1 MPVEKFIK
9 RYENAGLADDASAQD
24 LARQIISFIHGNDLK
39 DEVEEMT
46 GHEDSDW
53 ELLKKQLLNRF
64 GSSLPLVKYSRQDL
78 KRMVNTAI
86 QAGGIKTLEEFKAFR
101 TKFETITNYLTRM
114 GYTTSL
120 EEFREL
126 LLESLSPDLESSVT
140 KELIRDNKMLASK
153 DGGDI
158 LPNTQVILT
167 YIHREVQSA
176 SVMDRRKL
184 YRMEPHREMA
194 NSPSSANPAPSS
206 TPKDLPPAFR
216 QTTPFNSGGLE
227 QKVEELTRK
236 FAALSAGKMVP
247 PHLSGSTP
255 YQSNPPAPRNP
266 DFKCYYCFLNN
277 HGTKKC
283 NSLLYDESIGAVS
296 RDGRDF
302 KLPDSTTIPWDVS
315 RPIKQ
320 VVDQFSRNS
329 VNISSSFGQLQEV
342 EAEEVGAYEVD
353 LGKRTRSSKEEDTPA
368 SDKRS
373 RKEKNT
379 LMDMDEED
387 LLKMAN
393 PSNPSNPSNSSKPSS
408 TPPPASPKS
417 ASQPNKVRFQEP
429 SGQESAKEKPAK
441 KTYLEKTLAKEY
453 PGVEEETAKRMLM
466 GGKLELS
473 FGEIFAISSG
483 VTDCF
488 KKRISNK
495 RVPVEEAISTHS
507 GALDETDGEED
518 SITHYSCPLGYINL
532 SVKGHEYQALL
543 DTGSMVNL
551 IPLGLA

>member
-1 MPVEKFIK
+1 
-9 RYENAGLADDASAQD
+9 
-24 LARQIISFIHGNDLK
+24 
-39 DEVEEMT
+39 
-46 GHEDSDW
+46 
-53 ELLKKQLLNRF
+53 
-64 GSSLPLVKYSRQDL
+64 
-78 KRMVNTAI
+78 
-86 QAGGIKTLEEFKAFR
+86 
-101 TKFETITNYLTRM
+101 
-114 GYTTSL
+114 
-120 EEFREL
+120 
-126 LLESLSPDLESSVT
+126 
-140 KELIRDNKMLASK
+140 
-153 DGGDI
+153 
-158 LPNTQVILT
+158 
-167 YIHREVQSA
+167 
-176 SVMDRRKL
+176 MDRRKL

-194 NSPSSANPAPSS
+194 NSPPSAKPAPSS

-216 QTTPFNSGGLE
+216 TTAPFNSGGLE

-255 YQSNPPAPRNP
+255 YQSSPPAPRNP
-266 DFKCYYCFLNN
+266 EFKCYYCFLNN

-302 KLPDSTTIPWDVS
+302 KLPDSTTIPWDIS

-320 VVDQFSRNS
+320 VVDQFARNS

-342 EAEEVGAYEVD
+342 ETEEVGAYEVD
-353 LGKRTRSSKEEDTPA
+353 LGKRTRSSKEEDMPA
-368 SDKRS
+368 SDKRT
-373 RKEKNT
+373 RKEKDT

-393 PSNPSNPSNSSKPSS
+393 PSNPSNSSKPNSA
-408 TPPPASPKS
+408 PPPSSPKS
-417 ASQPNKVRFQEP
+417 SSQPNKVRFQES
-429 SGQESAKEKPAK
+429 SGQEPPKEKPAK

-507 GALDETDGEED
+507 GALDETEGEED

-551 IPLGLA
+551 IPLGLAQHLGLVITERTMNLTGIGGHSTGIIGIAEDVEVLVGKVTRPVHFWVAKGPVQIIVGKPFLMDVSATIRYNGSREESLSILDPKGKTYLVPILLPSHHKKETTLPVHIVTRDFLGKPQDFNFSK